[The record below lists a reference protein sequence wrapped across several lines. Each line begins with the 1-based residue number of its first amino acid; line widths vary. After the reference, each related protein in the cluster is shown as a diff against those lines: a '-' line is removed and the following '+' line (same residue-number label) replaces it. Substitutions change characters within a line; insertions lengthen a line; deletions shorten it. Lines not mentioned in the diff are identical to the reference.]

1 MAGEP
6 PRATNRDRAP
16 RAPRA
21 PRVREW
27 PIAASLLVVAAGLGV
42 AYAHHFRIG
51 TGLAAFGVLLAA
63 GCRLLLPARDAGLL
77 VVRGRAFDV
86 AVLLSLAI
94 PMMVLAV
101 VVPPLRP

>member
-6 PRATNRDRAP
+6 PRATSRD
-16 RAPRA
+16 RA

-51 TGLAAFGVLLAA
+51 TVLAAFGVLLV
-63 GCRLLLPARDAGLL
+63 PARDAGLL

>member
-1 MAGEP
+1 
-6 PRATNRDRAP
+6 
-16 RAPRA
+16 
-21 PRVREW
+21 V
-27 PIAASLLVVAAGLGV
+27 
-42 AYAHHFRIG
+42 
-51 TGLAAFGVLLAA
+51 LAAFGVLLAA